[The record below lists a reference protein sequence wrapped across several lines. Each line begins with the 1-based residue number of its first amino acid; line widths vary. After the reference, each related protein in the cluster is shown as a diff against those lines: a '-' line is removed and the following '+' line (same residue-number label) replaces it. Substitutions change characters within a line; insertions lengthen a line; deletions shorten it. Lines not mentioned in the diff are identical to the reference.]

1 MEWQG
6 VIQDPDEMQD
16 LSELQDLGELQ
27 GLDTSD
33 PPPGFLEMLNTI
45 INNENIILRTEIINI
60 NQGTEENNNNNGCS
74 EEFINN
80 IEERVVTDEFLKRDK
95 QCSIC
100 LEDFKLNDKYM
111 VLPCSTG
118 EENENHVFHSGNDD
132 CSGVKEW
139 LKRNNSCPLCREE
152 FPKEIIEPGE
162 TIETGETMLDPN
174 SLSNDITDIITNYIN
189 EIGQDN
195 EQRDIQLAIEASL
208 NDI

>member
-6 VIQDPDEMQD
+6 AMQD
-16 LSELQDLGELQ
+16 LDEP
-27 GLDTSD
+27 DTSD
-33 PPPGFLEMLNTI
+33 PPPGLLEMLNSI

-60 NQGTEENNNNNGCS
+60 NPGTDNNNNGCS

-80 IEERVVTDEFLKRDK
+80 IEERVVSDDFIKRGK

-118 EENENHVFHSGNDD
+118 EENEEHVFHSGNDD

-139 LKRNNSCPLCREE
+139 LKRNNSCPLCRTG
-152 FPKEIIEPGE
+152 FPKETEEP
-162 TIETGETMLDPN
+162 MFDPN
-174 SLSNDITDIITNYIN
+174 SLSNDITDIIANYIN
-189 EIGQDN
+189 EIGQSN

>member
-6 VIQDPDEMQD
+6 TIH
-16 LSELQDLGELQ
+16 
-27 GLDTSD
+27 GLDEPNTSD

-60 NQGTEENNNNNGCS
+60 NPGTEENNNNNGCS

-80 IEERVVTDEFLKRDK
+80 IEERVVTDDFLKRGK

-118 EENENHVFHSGNDD
+118 EENEKHVFHSGNDD

-152 FPKEIIEPGE
+152 FPKE
-162 TIETGETMLDPN
+162 TIETGETIETMLDPN

>member
-6 VIQDPDEMQD
+6 TIHDLDEPN
-16 LSELQDLGELQ
+16 
-27 GLDTSD
+27 TSD
-33 PPPGFLEMLNTI
+33 PPSGFLEMLNTI
-45 INNENIILRTEIINI
+45 INNENIIIRTEIIN
-60 NQGTEENNNNNGCS
+60 NQGTENNNNNNGCS

-80 IEERVVTDEFLKRDK
+80 IEERVVSDEFLKRGK

-118 EENENHVFHSGNDD
+118 EENEKHVFHSGNDD

-139 LKRNNSCPLCREE
+139 LKRNNSCPLCRQE
-152 FPKEIIEPGE
+152 FPKEIEEP
-162 TIETGETMLDPN
+162 MLDPN
-174 SLSNDITDIITNYIN
+174 SLSNDITDIIANYIN
-189 EIGQDN
+189 EIGQSN

>member
-6 VIQDPDEMQD
+6 AMQD
-16 LSELQDLGELQ
+16 LDEPN
-27 GLDTSD
+27 TSD
-33 PPPGFLEMLNTI
+33 PPSGFLEMLNTI
-45 INNENIILRTEIINI
+45 INNENIILRTEIIN
-60 NQGTEENNNNNGCS
+60 NQGTENNNNNNGCS

-80 IEERVVTDEFLKRDK
+80 IEERVVSGEFLKRGK

-100 LEDFKLNDKYM
+100 LEDFKVNDKYM

-118 EENENHVFHSGNDD
+118 EENEKHVFHSGNDD

-152 FPKEIIEPGE
+152 FPKEPIETGE
-162 TIETGETMLDPN
+162 TIETMLDPN
-174 SLSNDITDIITNYIN
+174 SLSNDITDIIANYIN
-189 EIGQDN
+189 EIGQSN

>member
-6 VIQDPDEMQD
+6 TMN
-16 LSELQDLGELQ
+16 
-27 GLDTSD
+27 TSD

-60 NQGTEENNNNNGCS
+60 NPGTEENNNNNGCS

-80 IEERVVTDEFLKRDK
+80 IEERVVSDEFLKRGK

-118 EENENHVFHSGNDD
+118 EENEKHVFHSGNDD

-152 FPKEIIEPGE
+152 FPKEPIETGE
-162 TIETGETMLDPN
+162 TIETIETMLDPN

-189 EIGQDN
+189 EIGQSN

>member
-1 MEWQG
+1 MEWRG
-6 VIQDPDEMQD
+6 TMNTPDHPET
-16 LSELQDLGELQ
+16 L
-27 GLDTSD
+27 
-33 PPPGFLEMLNTI
+33 LEILNTI

-60 NQGTEENNNNNGCS
+60 NPGTENNNNNGCS

-80 IEERVVTDEFLKRDK
+80 IEERVVSGEFLKRGK

-118 EENENHVFHSGNDD
+118 EENEKHVFHSGNDD

-139 LKRNNSCPLCREE
+139 LKRNNSCPLCRQE
-152 FPKEIIEPGE
+152 FPKEIEEI
-162 TIETGETMLDPN
+162 MLDPN
-174 SLSNDITDIITNYIN
+174 SLSNDITDIIANYIN
-189 EIGQDN
+189 EIGQSN

>member
-6 VIQDPDEMQD
+6 TMN
-16 LSELQDLGELQ
+16 
-27 GLDTSD
+27 TSD
-33 PPPGFLEMLNTI
+33 PPPGLLEMLNSI

-60 NQGTEENNNNNGCS
+60 NPGTEENNNNDGCS

-80 IEERVVTDEFLKRDK
+80 IEERVVSDEFLKRGK

-118 EENENHVFHSGNDD
+118 EENEKHVFHSGNYD

-139 LKRNNSCPLCREE
+139 LKRNNSCPLCRQE
-152 FPKEIIEPGE
+152 FPKEIEEP
-162 TIETGETMLDPN
+162 GETMLDPN
-174 SLSNDITDIITNYIN
+174 SLSNDITDIIANYIN
-189 EIGQDN
+189 EIGQSN